1 MSESASMFDS
11 PPERARETVRVR
23 ECAFVKV
30 FVNGRGVG
38 RSSEVK
44 VRVCVREGLFMRE
57 NERGGESLPERER
70 ERKSV
75 ERKCESLALGGSR
88 RSFFLFFLVS
98 ESRL

>member
-70 ERKSV
+70 ERKRV
-75 ERKCESLALGGSR
+75 W
-88 RSFFLFFLVS
+88 S
-98 ESRL
+98 ESVRAWHWEAPDAPSSFSSW